1 MTKESLLEGIR
12 RLKAK
17 VKKLPPF
24 SEEID
29 YYTVKLDKLYDC
41 YYLMLEQEMRY
52 DNRRVSREN

>member
-17 VKKLPPF
+17 VKRLPPF
-24 SEEID
+24 SPEID

-41 YYLMLEQEMRY
+41 WWLMLEQEMRNN
-52 DNRRVSREN
+52 DSRRVG

>member
-17 VKKLPPF
+17 IKRLPYF

-29 YYTVKLDKLYDC
+29 YYTAKLDKLYEC
-41 YYLMLEQEMRY
+41 WWLMLEQEMRNN
-52 DNRRVSREN
+52 DSRRVG